1 MTILIIAS
9 NKDPASINIKNCLLK
24 KSQWEII
31 NTFYENEVYRNIKNK
46 KLIIITINDSKIF
59 HDNIDF
65 EVKKNLG
72 LKPELAIYISRH
84 TSKTGKPTLTIHPI
98 GNFGKALFGGLDKK
112 LVKSAPI
119 EMTEL
124 LRILRNNANEK
135 NLYHNVCFE
144 VTHHG
149 PNISIPSLFI
159 EVGSNI
165 EEWEKIKPANAVS
178 ETLLDFFNLKYKDI
192 DINDIPVL
200 IGLGGGHYAPRF
212 TDIALEKKVAF
223 GHMIPTY
230 QINSGV
236 IDDIIIESVIKNT
249 PNLSGLYIHKK
260 SLKKSQVTEFKEIF
274 MNKGIKLISSKDLK
288 KLY

>member
-9 NKDPASINIKNCLLK
+9 NKDPASLNIKNCLLK
-24 KSQWEII
+24 QSQWEKI
-31 NTFYENEVYRNIKNK
+31 NTFYENIVYRNIKNNE
-46 KLIIITINDSKIF
+46 LIIVTINNRKIF

-65 EVKKNLG
+65 EVKKKLG
-72 LKPELAIYISRH
+72 LKPKLAIFISRH
-84 TSKTGKPTLTIHPI
+84 TSKTGKPTLTLHPI
-98 GNFGKALFGGLDKK
+98 GNFGKALFGGIDKK

-124 LRILRNNANEK
+124 LRILKTKANER

-165 EEWEKIKPANAVS
+165 EEWKKIQPANAVS
-178 ETLLDFFNLKYKDI
+178 ESLLEFFNIKYKNVDA
-192 DINDIPVL
+192 NDIPVL
-200 IGLGGGHYAPRF
+200 VGLGGGHYAPRF
-212 TDIALEKKVAF
+212 TDVALERKVAF

-236 IDDIIIESVIKNT
+236 IDDIIIENVIKNT
-249 PNLSGLYIHKK
+249 PNLSGLYIHRKA
-260 SLKKSQVTEFKEIF
+260 LKKSQVTEFKEIF
-274 MNKGIKLISSKDLK
+274 KNKGIKLISSKDLK
-288 KLY
+288 KVY